1 MSSTAPP
8 IDGAPDAPDAV
19 AGAAAG
25 AAARRVVL
33 DSPGAVLL
41 VDLSDGRVV
50 HANALAAQLAPHTAL
65 PVDAAT
71 WSADAGLLD
80 REGRVQDEQSS
91 TLARIA
97 RGEPVTGEA
106 VTAARAS
113 RATAAREPLW
123 VVGLPLGDL
132 GAAAGAG
139 GTGGGGAGGALAHA
153 ALVVLLPLRDEAAV
167 AAARAGAEQLAA
179 EAVLASGTSFTISD
193 ARLPDRPL
201 VWVNPA
207 FEQVTGYSAATAVG
221 RNCRFLQGPGT
232 DRADVARVREAL
244 EAGRG
249 VEQVLLNYRSDG
261 TAFWNALSIS
271 PLLDGAGA
279 VTHHVGVQS
288 DVTAAVT
295 AQRELAA
302 AFERVEAAR
311 ADAEAAR
318 HEAEAARRRA
328 EDARARL
335 ALLAEVTG
343 VLSATLDVETA
354 GERLCSLLVPRMADW
369 VVLTLVDQD
378 GRPTSRGLHRDG
390 REVALARWLEL
401 REEAVAEDGG
411 PLTELLGPRA
421 ARLVTPADVAVVRE
435 RSASRASWDETAELM
450 ETLGMACSMVVPLVA
465 RRRVIGTLV
474 MVAGPS
480 SGRTYDRDDLSVAVD
495 MAQRASLALDNVRL
509 YAAEHATALTLQ
521 RSLLPPVPEVP
532 GLDAAVAYLPG
543 NDRAEVGG
551 DWYDVLALPGGAT
564 GLAIGD
570 VMGHDIAAAAS
581 MGQLRSVLRSY
592 AWEGDD
598 PATVVDRLD
607 ELVQALGMADLA
619 TCVYARLDPA
629 DEAVEGAGGGGRAV
643 GGGSRR
649 LVWANAGHHAPLL
662 RHPDGRVEA
671 LEEGASVLVGVDAAT
686 EGGRAQAETVIEA
699 GSVLLLFTDGLV
711 EARAQGLEPG
721 LARVRATLAAHD
733 PEQGCAALTRA
744 LARQL
749 VEHGQDDD
757 VCLLAVRLL

>member
-1 MSSTAPP
+1 M
-8 IDGAPDAPDAV
+8 
-19 AGAAAG
+19 
-25 AAARRVVL
+25 
-33 DSPGAVLL
+33 
-41 VDLSDGRVV
+41 
-50 HANALAAQLAPHTAL
+50 
-65 PVDAAT
+65 
-71 WSADAGLLD
+71 
-80 REGRVQDEQSS
+80 
-91 TLARIA
+91 
-97 RGEPVTGEA
+97 
-106 VTAARAS
+106 
-113 RATAAREPLW
+113 
-123 VVGLPLGDL
+123 
-132 GAAAGAG
+132 
-139 GTGGGGAGGALAHA
+139 
-153 ALVVLLPLRDEAAV
+153 
-167 AAARAGAEQLAA
+167 
-179 EAVLASGTSFTISD
+179 
-193 ARLPDRPL
+193 
-201 VWVNPA
+201 
-207 FEQVTGYSAATAVG
+207 
-221 RNCRFLQGPGT
+221 
-232 DRADVARVREAL
+232 
-244 EAGRG
+244 
-249 VEQVLLNYRSDG
+249 EQVLLNYRSDG

-271 PLLDGAGA
+271 PLLDGDGT

-302 AFERVEAAR
+302 ALARVEAAR
-311 ADAEAAR
+311 ADAEAAG
-318 HEAEAARRRA
+318 HEAEAARQRA

-335 ALLAEVTG
+335 ALLAEVTE

-354 GERLCSLLVPRMADW
+354 GERLCSLLVPRTADW
-369 VVLTLVDQD
+369 VVLTLLDED
-378 GRPTSRGLHRDG
+378 GRPTSRGLHREGLDG
-390 REVALARWLEL
+390 PLARWLEL
-401 REEAVAEDGG
+401 REEAVAEPSG
-411 PLTELLGPRA
+411 PMTELLGPRT
-421 ARLVTPADVAVVRE
+421 ARLVTPADVAGVRE
-435 RSASRASWDETAELM
+435 RSASRASWDETTALM
-450 ETLGMACSMVVPLVA
+450 ATLGMGSSMVVPLVA

-474 MVAGPS
+474 MVAGR
-480 SGRTYDRDDLSVAVD
+480 SGRTYDHDDLAVAVD
-495 MAQRASLALDNVRL
+495 VAQRAGLALDNVRL

-543 NDRAEVGG
+543 DDRAEVGG

-564 GLAIGD
+564 ALAIGD

-629 DEAVEGAGGGGRAV
+629 AEQDGA
-643 GGGSRR
+643 RR

-671 LEEGASVLVGVDAAT
+671 LEEGASVLVGVDGAA
-686 EGGRAQAETVIEA
+686 EGGRAQASTVLEP

-721 LARVRATLAAHD
+721 LARVAATLSAHD

-744 LARQL
+744 LARGL

>member
-1 MSSTAPP
+1 MSSAAPP
-8 IDGAPDAPDAV
+8 VAGAPDAPGGAGTPGS
-19 AGAAAG
+19 GAAAP
-25 AAARRVVL
+25 RVVL

-41 VDLSDGRVV
+41 VDLTDGRIV

-65 PVDAAT
+65 PVEVGT

-80 REGRVQDEQSS
+80 REGRALHEQGS
-91 TLARIA
+91 TLARVA
-97 RGEPVTGEA
+97 RGEPVTGEV
-106 VTAARAS
+106 VTASRAS
-113 RATAAREPLW
+113 RATSAREPLW
-123 VVGLPLGDL
+123 VVGLPLGDV
-132 GAAAGAG
+132 GRAIG
-139 GTGGGGAGGALAHA
+139 GGGGGGGARLAHA
-153 ALVVLLPLRDEAAV
+153 ALVVFLPLRDEAAV
-167 AAARAGAEQLAA
+167 ASVRAGAERLTA
-179 EAVLASGTSFTISD
+179 EAVAASGTSFTISD

-207 FEQVTGYSAATAVG
+207 FEAVTGYTAATAVG

-244 EAGRG
+244 DAGRG

-271 PLLDGAGA
+271 PLRDGEGT
-279 VTHHVGVQS
+279 VTHYVGVQS

-311 ADAEAAR
+311 ADAEAAH
-318 HEAEAARRRA
+318 HEAEAARQRA
-328 EDARARL
+328 EAARERL
-335 ALLAEVTG
+335 VLLAEVTG
-343 VLSATLDVETA
+343 VLSATLDVERA
-354 GERLCSLLVPRMADW
+354 AERLCSLLVPRMADW

-378 GRPTSRGLHRDG
+378 GRSTSRGLHRDG
-390 REVALARWLEL
+390 HAAVVERWLEL
-401 REEAVAEDGG
+401 REQALTEEGS
-411 PLTELLGPRA
+411 PLTELLGPRT
-421 ARLVTPADVAVVRE
+421 ARLVTPADVAEVRA
-435 RSASRASWDETAELM
+435 RSTSRAAWAETADLM

-465 RRRVIGTLV
+465 RRRLIGTLV
-474 MVAGPS
+474 MVVGPS
-480 SGRTYDRDDLSVAVD
+480 SGRAYDREDLSVAVD
-495 MAQRASLALDNVRL
+495 VAQRASLALDNVRL

-543 NDRAEVGG
+543 DDRAEVGG

-592 AWEGDD
+592 AWDGDD

-629 DEAVEGAGGGGRAV
+629 PEGGGDGT

-686 EGGRAQAETVIEA
+686 EGGRAQAESVIEA

-721 LARVRATLAAHD
+721 LARVRQTLAAHD
-733 PEQGCAALTRA
+733 PAHGCAALTRA
-744 LARQL
+744 LARDL